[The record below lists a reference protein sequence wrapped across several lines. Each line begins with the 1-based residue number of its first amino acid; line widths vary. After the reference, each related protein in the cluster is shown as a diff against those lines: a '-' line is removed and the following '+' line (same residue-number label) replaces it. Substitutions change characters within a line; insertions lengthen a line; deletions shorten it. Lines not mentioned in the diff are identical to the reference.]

1 MTRWPLHRAAGALAG
16 LALCAGAAVAQP
28 AAAAAT
34 AAASASASASAS
46 AEAEADWP
54 LAGRQ
59 GLIRVVIVPL
69 AQATDAA
76 AYHRQ
81 IARLC
86 ADASQSCFVNFYT
99 NSSGAEVSLP
109 LPDAIAH
116 EATVV
121 FRRSIKQ
128 GAELFSWS
136 CRLQIDPQR
145 CF

>member
-1 MTRWPLHRAAGALAG
+1 MLAG
-16 LALCAGAAVAQP
+16 LALCASAAQAQP
-28 AAAAAT
+28 A
-34 AAASASASASAS
+34 SSP
-46 AEAEADWP
+46 EADWP

-99 NSSGAEVSLP
+99 NSRGVEVGLP
-109 LPDAIAH
+109 LPEAIAQ

-128 GAELFSWS
+128 AAELFSWS